1 MKSINNLNIS
11 ELNELKNITFDII
24 KHYDFNLSTYREI
37 NSLDYT
43 NQLKEKNYKEL
54 LDKRN
59 KYSKFYQKII
69 TLIETNIKEYSEF
82 DDK

>member
-43 NQLKEKNYKEL
+43 NQLQDKNYKEL

-69 TLIETNIKEYSEF
+69 TLIELKIKEYSEF
-82 DDK
+82 KDE

>member
-43 NQLKEKNYKEL
+43 NQLKDKNYKEL